1 MNIRSDCYLLPTSRE
16 AISRAKV
23 GQGTKTVVMPSRSS
37 DPMGEGGQRTR
48 RMQEGQDSK
57 PRVEGGDPCG
67 GDFKVRRDVSLS
79 EAAQIYREV
88 EWHKLGS

>member
-1 MNIRSDCYLLPTSRE
+1 VQKWGRGPKQWSCLPDLAT
-16 AISRAKV
+16 
-23 GQGTKTVVMPSRSS
+23 PW
-37 DPMGEGGQRTR
+37 GEGGQRTR